1 MFKLFISI
9 INILLINVISWS
21 NILPSINNNNNNNNN
36 KDKLINTLEHINDEK
51 PKKLFANKP
60 NQNTG
65 LDMRYP
71 NITNITD
78 YQEQLENMQIN
89 FIKLKIYNLLTN
101 QNKSEHQKI
110 TVINEYNL
118 YNQYPIGININNGG
132 LIRDYYID
140 FE

>member
-21 NILPSINNNNNNNNN
+21 NILPSINNNNNNN
-36 KDKLINTLEHINDEK
+36 KDKLINTLEHINDDEK

-78 YQEQLENMQIN
+78 YHEQLENMQIN

-110 TVINEYNL
+110 TAINEYNL